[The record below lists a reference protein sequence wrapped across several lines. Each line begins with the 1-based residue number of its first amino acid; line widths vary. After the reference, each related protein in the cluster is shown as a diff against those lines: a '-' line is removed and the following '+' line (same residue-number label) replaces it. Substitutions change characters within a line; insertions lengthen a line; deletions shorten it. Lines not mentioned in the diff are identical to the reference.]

1 MAISGEGEGY
11 KASPRVPARPASER
25 PVRSADHRR
34 LIDDNTRQE
43 CHRQRPRG
51 SPRGAGADIQA
62 RPLLGLSHYDSK
74 NGKSRQEEILSLQET
89 SEMTPADREALAK
102 AVRSLEHPS
111 LAARLTNLVGK
122 PVELIGYAL
131 PSFAS
136 KAIAS
141 ATTKGL
147 EAALKVALRT
157 LPRSPRTGSELLHR
171 ALATASGAAGGTF
184 GLAALPVELPVST
197 VIMLR
202 SIADIAQSEGED
214 LSDPESVLSCVE
226 VFALGGRA
234 GSADAS
240 ESGYF
245 AVRGMLA
252 KTVTEAAR
260 FVAERGVIKEGAP
273 ILLKFVTQVAARF
286 GLVVTQKVAAQA
298 LPVVGALGGAA
309 VNYVFIEHFQEV
321 ARGHFTVRR
330 LERLY
335 GKDKIR
341 TEYDQIAQQL

>member
-1 MAISGEGEGY
+1 
-11 KASPRVPARPASER
+11 
-25 PVRSADHRR
+25 
-34 LIDDNTRQE
+34 
-43 CHRQRPRG
+43 
-51 SPRGAGADIQA
+51 
-62 RPLLGLSHYDSK
+62 
-74 NGKSRQEEILSLQET
+74 
-89 SEMTPADREALAK
+89 MTPDDLDALRK
-102 AVRSLEHPS
+102 AVKALEHPS
-111 LAARLTNLVGK
+111 LAARLTNIVGK
-122 PVELIGYAL
+122 PVELIGHAL

-141 ATTKGL
+141 ATSRGL
-147 EAALKVALRT
+147 SAALKVALRT
-157 LPRSPRTGSELLHR
+157 LPSSGWSGSQFLHR
-171 ALATASGAAGGTF
+171 ALATASGAVGGTF
-184 GLAALPVELPVST
+184 GLAALPVELPLST

-214 LSDPESVLSCVE
+214 LSSPEAALSCVE

-286 GLVVTQKVAAQA
+286 GLVVTQKVAAQS

-309 VNYVFIEHFQEV
+309 VNYAFIQHFQEV

-335 GKDKIR
+335 GKEKVR
-341 TEYDQIAQQL
+341 SEYNMIARESRSGGTISSASVP

>member
-1 MAISGEGEGY
+1 
-11 KASPRVPARPASER
+11 
-25 PVRSADHRR
+25 
-34 LIDDNTRQE
+34 
-43 CHRQRPRG
+43 
-51 SPRGAGADIQA
+51 
-62 RPLLGLSHYDSK
+62 
-74 NGKSRQEEILSLQET
+74 LSLQEKSDIT
-89 SEMTPADREALAK
+89 LEDREALRS
-102 AVRSLEHPS
+102 AVESLEHPS
-111 LAARLTNLVGK
+111 LAARLTNIVGK

-131 PSFAS
+131 PAFAS

-141 ATTKGL
+141 ATSKGL

-157 LPRSPRTGSELLHR
+157 LPRTPRAGSQFFHR

-202 SIADIAQSEGED
+202 SIADIAQSEGEN
-214 LSDPESVLSCVE
+214 LSSPEAVLSCVE

-234 GSADAS
+234 GSADAT

-286 GLVVTQKVAAQA
+286 GLVVTQKIAVQA

-309 VNYVFIEHFQEV
+309 VNYAFIQHFQDI

-335 GKDKIR
+335 GEEKIR
-341 TEYDQIAQQL
+341 SEYDLIAGHL

>member
-1 MAISGEGEGY
+1 
-11 KASPRVPARPASER
+11 
-25 PVRSADHRR
+25 
-34 LIDDNTRQE
+34 
-43 CHRQRPRG
+43 
-51 SPRGAGADIQA
+51 
-62 RPLLGLSHYDSK
+62 
-74 NGKSRQEEILSLQET
+74 LSLQET
-89 SEMTPADREALAK
+89 SDITPEDWAALQK
-102 AVRSLEHPS
+102 AVKSLEHPS

-131 PSFAS
+131 PAFAS

-141 ATTKGL
+141 ATSKGL

-157 LPRSPRTGSELLHR
+157 LPKVTRTGSQFFHR

-202 SIADIAQSEGED
+202 SIADIAQSEGEN
-214 LSDPESVLSCVE
+214 LSDPESILSCVE
-226 VFALGGRA
+226 VFALGGRS

-260 FVAERGVIKEGAP
+260 FVAERGLIKEGAP
-273 ILLKFVTQVAARF
+273 ILLKFITQVAARF

-309 VNYVFIEHFQEV
+309 VNYAFIEHFQDV

-335 GKDKIR
+335 GKEKIR
-341 TEYDQIAQQL
+341 SEYDLIANQL

>member
-1 MAISGEGEGY
+1 MSPQ
-11 KASPRVPARPASER
+11 AST
-25 PVRSADHRR
+25 DM
-34 LIDDNTRQE
+34 
-43 CHRQRPRG
+43 
-51 SPRGAGADIQA
+51 
-62 RPLLGLSHYDSK
+62 
-74 NGKSRQEEILSLQET
+74 SLE
-89 SEMTPADREALAK
+89 DREALRA
-102 AVRSLEHPS
+102 AVESLEHPS
-111 LAARLTNLVGK
+111 LAARLTNIVGK

-141 ATTKGL
+141 ATSKDL
-147 EAALKVALRT
+147 EAALRAALRT
-157 LPRSPRTGSELLHR
+157 LPSSPRSGSQFMHR
-171 ALATASGAAGGTF
+171 ALATASGAAGGTL
-184 GLAALPVELPVST
+184 GLVALPVELPVST

-214 LSDPESVLSCVE
+214 LSDPEAVLSCVE
-226 VFALGGRA
+226 VFALGGRT

-260 FVAERGVIKEGAP
+260 FVAERGVIMEGVP

-309 VNYVFIEHFQEV
+309 VNYAFIAHFQDV

-330 LERLY
+330 LERVY
-335 GKDKIR
+335 GKEKIR
-341 TEYDQIAQQL
+341 SEYDLIASES

>member
-1 MAISGEGEGY
+1 
-11 KASPRVPARPASER
+11 
-25 PVRSADHRR
+25 
-34 LIDDNTRQE
+34 
-43 CHRQRPRG
+43 
-51 SPRGAGADIQA
+51 
-62 RPLLGLSHYDSK
+62 
-74 NGKSRQEEILSLQET
+74 LSLQET
-89 SEMTPADREALAK
+89 SDITLEDREALRS
-102 AVRSLEHPS
+102 AVKSLEHPS
-111 LAARLTNLVGK
+111 LAARLTNIVGK

-131 PSFAS
+131 PAFAS

-141 ATTKGL
+141 ATSKGL

-157 LPRSPRTGSELLHR
+157 LPRTPRAGSQFFHR

-202 SIADIAQSEGED
+202 SIADIAQSEGEN
-214 LSDPESVLSCVE
+214 LSSPEAVLSCVE

-286 GLVVTQKVAAQA
+286 GLVVTQKIAVQA
-298 LPVVGALGGAA
+298 LPVVGTLGGAA
-309 VNYVFIEHFQEV
+309 VNYAFIQHFQDI

-335 GKDKIR
+335 GEEKIR
-341 TEYDQIAQQL
+341 SEYDLIAGQL

>member
-1 MAISGEGEGY
+1 M
-11 KASPRVPARPASER
+11 
-25 PVRSADHRR
+25 
-34 LIDDNTRQE
+34 
-43 CHRQRPRG
+43 
-51 SPRGAGADIQA
+51 
-62 RPLLGLSHYDSK
+62 
-74 NGKSRQEEILSLQET
+74 SLQERPEIT
-89 SEMTPADREALAK
+89 NEDRDALRR
-102 AVRSLEHPS
+102 AVRSLERPG

-136 KAIAS
+136 KAIAA
-141 ATTKGL
+141 ATSKGL

-157 LPRSPRTGSELLHR
+157 LPQSSRTNSQLLHR

-184 GLAALPVELPVST
+184 GLAALPLELPVTT

-202 SIADIAQSEGED
+202 SIADIARSEGED
-214 LSDPESVLSCVE
+214 LTKPDAALSCIE
-226 VFALGGRA
+226 VFALGGRS

-245 AVRGMLA
+245 AVRSMLA

-260 FVAERGVIKEGAP
+260 FVAERGITKEGAP

-309 VNYVFIEHFQEV
+309 VNYAFIDHFQDV

-330 LERLY
+330 LERIY
-335 GKDKIR
+335 GKERIHS
-341 TEYDQIAQQL
+341 EYDLIAGQL

>member
-1 MAISGEGEGY
+1 
-11 KASPRVPARPASER
+11 
-25 PVRSADHRR
+25 
-34 LIDDNTRQE
+34 
-43 CHRQRPRG
+43 
-51 SPRGAGADIQA
+51 
-62 RPLLGLSHYDSK
+62 
-74 NGKSRQEEILSLQET
+74 
-89 SEMTPADREALAK
+89 MTLADRESLAK
-102 AVRSLEHPS
+102 AVKSLEHPS

-131 PSFAS
+131 PAFAS

-141 ATTKGL
+141 ATSRGL

-157 LPRSPRTGSELLHR
+157 LPRSPRTGSELFHR

-184 GLAALPVELPVST
+184 GLAALPVELPVSS

-202 SIADIAQSEGED
+202 SIADIAQTEGGD

-252 KTVTEAAR
+252 QEVADAAR
-260 FVAERGVIKEGAP
+260 FV
-273 ILLKFVTQVAARF
+273 
-286 GLVVTQKVAAQA
+286 
-298 LPVVGALGGAA
+298 
-309 VNYVFIEHFQEV
+309 
-321 ARGHFTVRR
+321 
-330 LERLY
+330 
-335 GKDKIR
+335 
-341 TEYDQIAQQL
+341 

>member
-1 MAISGEGEGY
+1 
-11 KASPRVPARPASER
+11 
-25 PVRSADHRR
+25 
-34 LIDDNTRQE
+34 
-43 CHRQRPRG
+43 
-51 SPRGAGADIQA
+51 
-62 RPLLGLSHYDSK
+62 
-74 NGKSRQEEILSLQET
+74 LSLQET
-89 SEMTPADREALAK
+89 SEITLEDREALRS
-102 AVRSLEHPS
+102 AVKSLEHPS
-111 LAARLTNLVGK
+111 LAARLTNIVGK

-131 PSFAS
+131 PAFAS

-141 ATTKGL
+141 ATSKGL

-157 LPRSPRTGSELLHR
+157 LPRTPRAGSQFFHR

-202 SIADIAQSEGED
+202 SIADIAQSEGEN
-214 LSDPESVLSCVE
+214 LSSPEAVLSCVE

-286 GLVVTQKVAAQA
+286 GLVVTQKIAVQA

-309 VNYVFIEHFQEV
+309 VNYAFIQHFQDI

-330 LERLY
+330 LERVY
-335 GKDKIR
+335 GEEKIR
-341 TEYDQIAQQL
+341 SEYDLIAGQL

>member
-1 MAISGEGEGY
+1 
-11 KASPRVPARPASER
+11 
-25 PVRSADHRR
+25 
-34 LIDDNTRQE
+34 
-43 CHRQRPRG
+43 
-51 SPRGAGADIQA
+51 
-62 RPLLGLSHYDSK
+62 
-74 NGKSRQEEILSLQET
+74 LSLQET
-89 SEMTPADREALAK
+89 TEITFEDLEALRN
-102 AVRSLEHPS
+102 AVKSLEHPGF
-111 LAARLTNLVGK
+111 AGRLTNIAGK

-141 ATTKGL
+141 ATSKGL

-157 LPRSPRTGSELLHR
+157 LSPSIWSHSQLLHR

-202 SIADIAQSEGED
+202 SIADIARTEGED
-214 LSDPESVLSCVE
+214 LSNPETALACVE
-226 VFALGGRA
+226 GAGGRA
-234 GSADAS
+234 GSTDAS

-245 AVRGMLA
+245 AVRSVLA

-286 GLVVTQKVAAQA
+286 GVVVTQKVAAQA

-309 VNYVFIEHFQEV
+309 VNYAFIEHFQDI

-330 LERLY
+330 SERIY
-335 GKDKIR
+335 GKER
-341 TEYDQIAQQL
+341 VRAEYDRIAQIPNDS